1 MAGEQY
7 TPGYSANATEFMR
20 QRRAA
25 THAAFLLPRLHTG
38 MRLLDCGCGPGS
50 ITLDFARILGPGSV
64 TGIDREATQIEV
76 ARQAAAAERIDAHF
90 ETAGIDALPF
100 ADGSFDV
107 VHAHALFEHLANP
120 LEALEQFRRV
130 LKPGGMAA
138 LRAPDWGGFL
148 LHPYTP
154 AVEREFDRYQQ
165 IQRANGGDVR
175 VGRKLPSYLRAAGFE
190 RVQTT
195 ASYEIYENTGRIG
208 EYLAVQLE
216 TRGELEGARV
226 WREWSCHPDAL
237 FAQAWVE
244 AIGYREPDAQ
254 AERGSA
260 MAETGGVTLSA
271 TSSRRDTCIATIA
284 AR

>member
-1 MAGEQY
+1 
-7 TPGYSANATEFMR
+7 MR

-25 THAAFLLPRLHTG
+25 THAAFLVPRLHPG

-50 ITLDFARILGPGSV
+50 ITLDFARFLGPGSV

-76 ARQAAAAERIDAHF
+76 ARQAAAAEGIDAHF
-90 ETAGIDALPF
+90 ETAGIDDLPF

-148 LHPYTP
+148 LHPDTP
-154 AVEREFDRYQQ
+154 EVEREFDRYQQ
-165 IQRANGGDVR
+165 IQRVNGGDVR

-195 ASYEIYENTGRIG
+195 ASYEIYENTGLIG

-244 AIGYREPDAQ
+244 AIGYKPGA
-254 AERGSA
+254 
-260 MAETGGVTLSA
+260 
-271 TSSRRDTCIATIA
+271 
-284 AR
+284 